1 MKTTQNLK
9 IRIAKVED
17 AETLLAIY
25 APYVE
30 QTAITYEYEVP
41 TLERL
46 KKAGAENIHV
56 SVTDHVIDTSG
67 SYFLDEN
74 GRATKQNTGIPYQYS
89 GHWSWIYFFNNEC
102 SADGLTAWDFI
113 SDCLK

>member
-41 TLERL
+41 TPEDFSARIVHTLEKYPYL
-46 KKAGAENIHV
+46 VAELE
-56 SVTDHVIDTSG
+56 G
-67 SYFLDEN
+67 
-74 GRATKQNTGIPYQYS
+74 QP
-89 GHWSWIYFFNNEC
+89 
-102 SADGLTAWDFI
+102 
-113 SDCLK
+113 